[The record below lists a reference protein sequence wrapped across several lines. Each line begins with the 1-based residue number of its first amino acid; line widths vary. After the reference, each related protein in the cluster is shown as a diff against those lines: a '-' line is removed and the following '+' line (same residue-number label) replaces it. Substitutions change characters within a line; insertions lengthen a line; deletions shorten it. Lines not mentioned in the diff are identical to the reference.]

1 MSQGGRCAVFHLDQI
16 VGVHAA
22 GQVDRLGRRVG
33 VIEGGVATGP
43 CVEIDKE
50 IAVAI
55 PVRAQPVEPERR
67 RIPGN
72 IERLRHSIDHCPS
85 RNSVITRHQRPATVA
100 PAAVAQGDEIRCGWA
115 VNHKGT
121 NSRHLLITGGIISD
135 KMGVDL
141 FRLANRLAVTL

>member
-1 MSQGGRCAVFHLDQI
+1 M
-16 VGVHAA
+16 
-22 GQVDRLGRRVG
+22 DRLGRRVG
-33 VIEGGVATGP
+33 VIERGVATGP

-55 PVRAQPVEPERR
+55 PMRAHPVEPERR
-67 RIPGN
+67 RIPGD
-72 IERLRHSIDHCPS
+72 IERLRHSIDHRPV
-85 RNSVITRHQRPATVA
+85 RDGVIARHQRPATVA

-141 FRLANRLAVTL
+141 FCFPNRLAVTL